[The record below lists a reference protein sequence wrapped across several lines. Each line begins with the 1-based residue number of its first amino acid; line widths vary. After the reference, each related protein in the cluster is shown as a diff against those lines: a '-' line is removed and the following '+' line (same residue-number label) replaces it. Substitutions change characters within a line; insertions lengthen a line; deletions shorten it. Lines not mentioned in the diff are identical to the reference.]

1 MNGAATRHS
10 PASTQPRL
18 ARLARRIS
26 GAGVGLGVVV
36 LLWALLDAT
45 PSRAS
50 ARGPT
55 FGRPFRVLTF
65 NAGTTTGLPHD
76 LGPDDGYSQHDAE
89 IADALYENS
98 LSWNPAERALTRFL
112 AETRPDIA
120 FFQELYFD
128 PWCETISVDPALDFV
143 CEDYT
148 PERPLQIER
157 LLGGDY
163 QVACADGQEDNCAG
177 SGATSAGSVNDRQCM
192 PRPTKRNR
200 RTGCQSPAVRT
211 HADAAPAGVSPKPTT
226 VTAAS
231 RPACANTPTQSA
243 GSGKSGVTRASTS
256 GPSASAMP
264 HAVNRGAS
272 HSTVSP
278 WSLIPA
284 GPDHNRS
291 RPTRPL
297 NTASMTARGRAR
309 S

>member
-177 SGATSAGSVNDRQCM
+177 VRRDFGRFVGCPGEGPCLGGLAG
-192 PRPTKRNR
+192 
-200 RTGCQSPAVRT
+200 TGPPDGCS
-211 HADAAPAGVSPKPTT
+211 
-226 VTAAS
+226 
-231 RPACANTPTQSA
+231 
-243 GSGKSGVTRASTS
+243 
-256 GPSASAMP
+256 
-264 HAVNRGAS
+264 RGARVGS
-272 HSTVSP
+272 AE
-278 WSLIPA
+278 I
-284 GPDHNRS
+284 
-291 RPTRPL
+291 
-297 NTASMTARGRAR
+297 
-309 S
+309 